1 MLRDYCSNIYTLMY
15 LLLWMSNGAEG
26 LLLCTILSFVTKGI
40 NLGGASGMITM
51 SKYYE
56 RTLYQQ
62 LLLLLFIKGRIG
74 NSGTGIYLR
83 QFGLE
88 VTSAVTP
95 CCRNSQRAEMSP
107 CLNFPV
113 SKCRHAKIY
122 IQAKCPYVK
131 MSQFWKIPVLKYPWS
146 AVS

>member
-1 MLRDYCSNIYTLMY
+1 
-15 LLLWMSNGAEG
+15 MSNGAEG

-83 QFGLE
+83 QFRLE
-88 VTSAVTP
+88 VTSAVTS
-95 CCRNSQRAEMSP
+95 CCRNI
-107 CLNFPV
+107 LL
-113 SKCRHAKIY
+113 SKLPACRNVPMPKFSS
-122 IQAKCPYVK
+122 VK
-131 MSQFWKIPVLKYPWS
+131 MSSCQNLHTAKMSLCQNVPVLKNPS
-146 AVS
+146 VEISL

>member
-1 MLRDYCSNIYTLMY
+1 MLRDYCPNIYTLMY

-74 NSGTGIYLR
+74 KQVNWDILWTFWPR
-83 QFGLE
+83 DP
-88 VTSAVTP
+88 SAMTA
-95 CCRNSQRAEMSP
+95 CCRNSYRAEMSP

-113 SKCRHAKIY
+113 SKCHHTKIY
-122 IQAKCPYVK
+122 MQPKCPCVK
-131 MSQFWKIPVLKYPWS
+131 MSRFWKIPVLKYPCS
-146 AVS
+146 AVP